1 MKVAFKLMVLILLSG
16 AALLI
21 YAGSWGG
28 PFYFDDGHL
37 IVNNDKAHSWGKT
50 AILLMNLKPRSLPIL
65 TFALNYRFGGLD
77 TFGYHVVNI
86 GIHFINGL
94 LVYWL
99 TLLLLSNPVISGGGR
114 EGWREWLSLGAALVF
129 VSHPV
134 QTQAVTY
141 IVQRLTSMATMFYL
155 LAACLYIKGRYVH
168 TSGEGKGYLWFYL
181 GSLISGLGAFLSKE
195 ISFTLPLMLLL
206 SEFFFIRRD
215 GKINRKLIVSGLA
228 VVAGAVILGLI
239 FKLAPTRETN
249 DISRWQYFI
258 TQFRVISTYIR
269 LLLVPINQNLDYDFR
284 LSQSLWEAKT
294 LLGGIFLLG
303 LLSIGVWL
311 YRKYRLISFGVFWFF
326 LTLSVESSII
336 PIRDVIFEHRM
347 YLPLV
352 GYVLVLAGVFYY
364 LREKIKPRIAVIIW
378 GALVLGLG
386 ASAYARNQIWR
397 DDLLLW
403 HDTVSKSPNKARPH
417 LNRGNAYLDRGLYQ
431 KALED
436 YNRALEIDPGYAEA
450 HYNSGLIYAL
460 RKDYALAKKE
470 FIRAI
475 EYKPDYISAY
485 INLGNV
491 CNDVGEYPA
500 AIENY
505 DKALAIDPLDA
516 NAYCNRG
523 LAYFRIGDKATALAD
538 YDRCLDLDSSFSN
551 GYLNRGIYYL
561 SIGQAG
567 PSLMDLDKYIRAN
580 GRSPQAYYQRARA
593 HWLLGDSVSAGRD
606 IGIYQKL
613 TERQSD
619 QWIK

>member
-1 MKVAFKLMVLILLSG
+1 
-16 AALLI
+16 
-21 YAGSWGG
+21 
-28 PFYFDDGHL
+28 
-37 IVNNDKAHSWGKT
+37 
-50 AILLMNLKPRSLPIL
+50 LPIL

-417 LNRGNAYLDRGLYQ
+417 DARG
-431 KALED
+431 KALIEKGNYELAEKD
-436 YNRALEIDPGYAEA
+436 FIKALEIDSTFDNSWYNLGYIYDQDGKFKEA
-450 HYNSGLIYAL
+450 WDCYTKAIKYNSGYA
-460 RKDYALAKKE
+460 
-470 FIRAI
+470 
-475 EYKPDYISAY
+475 
-485 INLGNV
+485 
-491 CNDVGEYPA
+491 
-500 AIENY
+500 
-505 DKALAIDPLDA
+505 KAH
-516 NAYCNRG
+516 NNRG
-523 LAYFRIGDKATALAD
+523 VI
-538 YDRCLDLDSSFSN
+538 S
-551 GYLNRGIYYL
+551 L
-561 SIGQAG
+561 SIGNYDLAEMDFKQAILANKYASMPYYNLAKTYYFQKRHAEAEEYADRAIVLDDRYSMSFFIKALVMKETG
-567 PSLMDLDKYIRAN
+567 RYQEAMDCISIAKRKDPGEAMYSYASGVLKTYAGDTTAGIAEKESAVKLGFRPKSVKYR
-580 GRSPQAYYQRARA
+580 
-593 HWLLGDSVSAGRD
+593 L
-606 IGIYQKL
+606 
-613 TERQSD
+613 E
-619 QWIK
+619 